1 MNEDEIRNLIAAA
14 QEAAIATKSD
24 RAKIA
29 PSDYVFP
36 DWKKCPITS
45 QGQAT
50 SAAKLIAKVKKPDG
64 SALSDGEISAA
75 KSRAKR
81 IMKRKGFT
89 LPKAWMAKSESFVMS
104 SQMRLDAIQAALD
117 EEKDPD
123 MDGDDDSS
131 YDSYDHPIARH
142 DYPKDD
148 TSGTV
153 VFQMGWDGDWFKRDY
168 TIDANGEATLG
179 DGCTQVSPQLSF
191 ASITDADEKT
201 ESMASQALASL
212 DNRDTSVPFDKAY
225 LQKAVDHHETAIH
238 LATKASTEAKDD
250 RVKALAKKIVKEQTP
265 HLNEVKAMH
274 GVIVTGTSNPAGSG
288 SEAKTE
294 SVHVVAAL
302 FHEVLESSTIT
313 ADDNGG
319 FTVGG
324 TAIMPGLNR
333 SGNRVYPKETL
344 AAAVPLFVGK
354 KMYVDHPSA
363 FEQRNRPERSFRD
376 AAAKITEAWVNPKGG
391 IDYRAVVFDPPTLE
405 KLALMKKVGALDAMG
420 TSVNYAGIATEVVHE
435 GRTVDNIDSID
446 ELNSLDFVTE
456 PGAWGDIARMESL
469 AAEVVAEPQKATKEN
484 TVDEATKKL
493 IEGLQAQVETLTTT
507 VQESRKEAQE
517 SEKNRRISE
526 TKATVVVALDKSGLP
541 EICRSRILAHYD
553 GQESAEGIEKVI
565 EDEKTLVKT
574 LTEGYVKKSEN
585 RAAPQRRTG
594 VVVGLGNTGVG
605 AKDGGVT
612 EAEDE
617 REPDAD
623 AFASSFESFMPGG
636 KAGAKAFAEMMG

>member
-1 MNEDEIRNLIAAA
+1 MMNEDEIRDLIAAA

-45 QGQAT
+45 QAQAT

-64 SALSDGEISAA
+64 SSLSDAEISAA

-89 LPKAWMAKSESFVMS
+89 LPKAWMAKSEAFVMS
-104 SQMRLDAIQAALD
+104 DQMKADAIQSALD
-117 EEKDPD
+117 DEKDPD
-123 MDGDDDSS
+123 MDGDDDTS
-131 YDSYDHPIARH
+131 YDSYERGIVRH
-142 DYPKDD
+142 VYPD
-148 TSGTV
+148 GTF
-153 VFQMGWDGDWFKRDY
+153 VFQMGWDGDWFKRGY
-168 TIDANGEATLG
+168 TIDDNGEATLG
-179 DGCTQVSPQLSF
+179 ETCTQVAPQLSF
-191 ASITDADEKT
+191 AAITDSDEKT
-201 ESMASQALASL
+201 ESMASQALAAL
-212 DNRDTSVPFDKAY
+212 DNRDGAVPFDKAY

-250 RVKALAKKIVKEQTP
+250 RVKTLAKKIVKDQTP
-265 HLNEVKAMH
+265 HLNEVKALH
-274 GVIVTGTSNPAGSG
+274 GMIVTGTSNPAGAG

-294 SVHVVAAL
+294 SVHVVTAL
-302 FHEVLESSTIT
+302 FHEVLESSTIS

-324 TAIMPGLNR
+324 TAIQPGLNR

-344 AAAVPLFVGK
+344 AKAVPLFVGK

-376 AAAKITEAWVNPKGG
+376 AAAKITEAWINPQGG

-469 AAEVVAEPQKATKEN
+469 AAEVVAEPEAKTKER

-493 IEGLQAQVETLTTT
+493 IEGLQAQVATLTES

-517 SEKNRRISE
+517 SEKSRRISE
-526 TKATVVVALDKSGLP
+526 TKATVVLALEKSGLP
-541 EICRSRILAHYD
+541 EICRSRIQAHYE

-574 LTEGYVKKSEN
+574 LTEGYVKKGEG
-585 RAAPQRRTG
+585 RQAPQRRTG
-594 VVVGLGNTGVG
+594 IVVGLGNTGTG
-605 AKDGGVT
+605 ASDGGVT
-612 EAEDE
+612 EAEE
-617 REPDAD
+617 VREPSVEE
-623 AFASSFESFMPGG
+623 FATAFESFMPGG
-636 KAGAKAFAEMMG
+636 KAGAKSFAELMG